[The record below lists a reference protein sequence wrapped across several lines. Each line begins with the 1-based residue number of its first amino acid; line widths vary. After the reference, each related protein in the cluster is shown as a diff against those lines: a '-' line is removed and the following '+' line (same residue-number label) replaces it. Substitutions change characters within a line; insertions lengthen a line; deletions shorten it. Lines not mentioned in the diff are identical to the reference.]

1 MSGNGNVEMVQSEQ
15 EYVTVEIKRTKIDKQ
30 WHIYEVLEEHRV
42 PALIAECLVKS
53 MEEEVMEDAE

>member
-1 MSGNGNVEMVQSEQ
+1 MSENESVEMVQSGQ
-15 EYVTVEIKRTKIDKQ
+15 EYVTVEIKRTKVDELG
-30 WHIYEVLEEHRV
+30 HIYEVVEEHQV